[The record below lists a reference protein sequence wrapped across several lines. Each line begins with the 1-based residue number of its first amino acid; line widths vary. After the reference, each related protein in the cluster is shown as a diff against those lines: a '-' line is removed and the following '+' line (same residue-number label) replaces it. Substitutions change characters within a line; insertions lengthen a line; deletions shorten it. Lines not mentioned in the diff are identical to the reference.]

1 MNDSFL
7 QEQGVSGALIE
18 SVRKFR
24 ESYPVAEGLEN
35 RMSTPEIPFFG
46 KEILEMAIAALL
58 QGENLLLTGE
68 KATGKNVLA
77 ETLAYIFGRP
87 TYNVSFHVNT
97 GSAELI
103 GTDTFQNQE
112 VTLRKGSIYR
122 CAEEGGFGILDEIN
136 MAKNDA
142 VSVLHAALDY
152 RRIIDVPGYDKI
164 PLHPA
169 ARMIGT
175 MNYGY
180 AGTRELNEALVSRFL
195 VIDMPPLTEE
205 TLFYLMQSKFPDLK
219 PAAREALAGLYLDLQ
234 KKAKQAEITTRALDL
249 RGLFGAIG
257 TMRQGLSPYLAVQ
270 IGIVNKCFD
279 LFEKEIVRD
288 VYTLKLN
295 PDVER
300 YAKEPDTVLYDTI
313 RQGAFSCYFDR
324 EAYSLYLVKK
334 VYSGAAEGELMM
346 LAQLVT
352 EEAVSKRLE
361 SERPGVKGFRRRA
374 AEEILDHSFETLS
387 RNETG
392 RLKLEYLRGR
402 REEDEGKSPSYSGKT
417 REWMELLKHASETAD
432 TMELIRVTDE
442 LYNKVVD
449 PAFVK
454 KHGDLASVL
463 AVTIEELTEYS
474 WKDFLSEE
482 LYEDGLETYLERV
495 SLDMTNFTSKE
506 AEEKKEKTAGSDTKK
521 IVVVDEKA
529 LARMYQYIQRNYGK
543 TWLSES
549 EEKSRNYQLCRGIHS
564 DCSLYYTEG
573 VLKNPVGKYYQLSY
587 AQKQKDKNLHA
598 YYDQHRAVRQNISL
612 LYQELKKA
620 MLLQEDQSFADADHG
635 ILQPARM
642 WKVGRSQNADL
653 FRLEQR
659 RNSLDFV
666 VDILVDASGSQRP
679 RQENVTLQTYI
690 LAETLSRLHIPFRVM
705 SFWDYTILHRMRDY
719 DDPREKNSN
728 IFEYITSSNNRDGLA
743 VKAAGMD
750 LLKRQ
755 EDRKL
760 LILLSDGKPYDVLV
774 NRPNARNPK
783 PYRDDYALHDT
794 ATEVR
799 RLRQQGVSVLGVFVG
814 EETELMAEQKIFGKD
829 FAYARDIRNFSHMV
843 GSYLRRKIEE

>member
-1 MNDSFL
+1 M
-7 QEQGVSGALIE
+7 V
-18 SVRKFR
+18 
-24 ESYPVAEGLEN
+24 
-35 RMSTPEIPFFG
+35 
-46 KEILEMAIAALL
+46 
-58 QGENLLLTGE
+58 
-68 KATGKNVLA
+68 
-77 ETLAYIFGRP
+77 
-87 TYNVSFHVNT
+87 
-97 GSAELI
+97 
-103 GTDTFQNQE
+103 
-112 VTLRKGSIYR
+112 
-122 CAEEGGFGILDEIN
+122 
-136 MAKNDA
+136 
-142 VSVLHAALDY
+142 
-152 RRIIDVPGYDKI
+152 
-164 PLHPA
+164 
-169 ARMIGT
+169 
-175 MNYGY
+175 
-180 AGTRELNEALVSRFL
+180 
-195 VIDMPPLTEE
+195 TEE
-205 TLFYLMQSKFPDLK
+205 TLKTHEMELESRIRNLVWTVSGD
-219 PAAREALAGLYLDLQ
+219 
-234 KKAKQAEITTRALDL
+234 
-249 RGLFGAIG
+249 
-257 TMRQGLSPYLAVQ
+257 
-270 IGIVNKCFD
+270 
-279 LFEKEIVRD
+279 
-288 VYTLKLN
+288 YTLKLN

-521 IVVVDEKA
+521 VVVVDEKA

-653 FRLEQR
+653 FRLDRYKEVITGMEGFGEKSYQNMMDSIETAR
-659 RNSLDFV
+659 HTTL
-666 VDILVDASGSQRP
+666 P
-679 RQENVTLQTYI
+679 RLIYGLGIAGIGVANAKVLCRYFDYDLERMQAADE
-690 LAETLSRLHIPFRVM
+690 ETLSAIPGVGEVLASTFTDYMRDAENLEKIAHLKEILTIETPQIDESAQTLAGM
-705 SFWDYTILHRMRDY
+705 SFVVTGSLNHYASRNDLKEVIE
-719 DDPREKNSN
+719 EKGGKVTGSVTGKTTCLINN
-728 IFEYITSSNNRDGLA
+728 DITSTSSKNK
-743 VKAAGMD
+743 KAKE
-750 LLKRQ
+750 LQ
-755 EDRKL
+755 VP
-760 LILLSDGKPYDVLV
+760 ILTEEEFLRTYNIPY
-774 NRPNARNPK
+774 
-783 PYRDDYALHDT
+783 
-794 ATEVR
+794 
-799 RLRQQGVSVLGVFVG
+799 
-814 EETELMAEQKIFGKD
+814 EE
-829 FAYARDIRNFSHMV
+829 
-843 GSYLRRKIEE
+843 

>member
-1 MNDSFL
+1 M
-7 QEQGVSGALIE
+7 V
-18 SVRKFR
+18 
-24 ESYPVAEGLEN
+24 
-35 RMSTPEIPFFG
+35 
-46 KEILEMAIAALL
+46 
-58 QGENLLLTGE
+58 
-68 KATGKNVLA
+68 
-77 ETLAYIFGRP
+77 
-87 TYNVSFHVNT
+87 
-97 GSAELI
+97 
-103 GTDTFQNQE
+103 
-112 VTLRKGSIYR
+112 
-122 CAEEGGFGILDEIN
+122 
-136 MAKNDA
+136 
-142 VSVLHAALDY
+142 
-152 RRIIDVPGYDKI
+152 
-164 PLHPA
+164 
-169 ARMIGT
+169 
-175 MNYGY
+175 
-180 AGTRELNEALVSRFL
+180 
-195 VIDMPPLTEE
+195 TEE
-205 TLFYLMQSKFPDLK
+205 TLKTHEMELESRIRNLVWTVSGD
-219 PAAREALAGLYLDLQ
+219 
-234 KKAKQAEITTRALDL
+234 
-249 RGLFGAIG
+249 
-257 TMRQGLSPYLAVQ
+257 
-270 IGIVNKCFD
+270 
-279 LFEKEIVRD
+279 
-288 VYTLKLN
+288 YTLKLN

-352 EEAVSKRLE
+352 EEAVAKRLE

-521 IVVVDEKA
+521 VVVVDEKA

-620 MLLQEDQSFADADHG
+620 DAAAG
-635 ILQPARM
+635 
-642 WKVGRSQNADL
+642 GS
-653 FRLEQR
+653 
-659 RNSLDFV
+659 V
-666 VDILVDASGSQRP
+666 VCGCRP
-679 RQENVTLQTYI
+679 RNFTACADVEGGTKPECGSVPAGAA
-690 LAETLSRLHIPFRVM
+690 AEFAGFCRGYSRGCERFPAAAPGECDTADVHSGGDLKPPAHPVP
-705 SFWDYTILHRMRDY
+705 RD
-719 DDPREKNSN
+719 E
-728 IFEYITSSNNRDGLA
+728 
-743 VKAAGMD
+743 
-750 LLKRQ
+750 LL
-755 EDRKL
+755 
-760 LILLSDGKPYDVLV
+760 YVLG
-774 NRPNARNPK
+774 
-783 PYRDDYALHDT
+783 LHDP
-794 ATEVR
+794 APDA
-799 RLRQQGVSVLGVFVG
+799 RLRRSAG
-814 EETELMAEQKIFGKD
+814 EEQQYF
-829 FAYARDIRNFSHMV
+829 
-843 GSYLRRKIEE
+843 

>member
-1 MNDSFL
+1 M
-7 QEQGVSGALIE
+7 V
-18 SVRKFR
+18 
-24 ESYPVAEGLEN
+24 
-35 RMSTPEIPFFG
+35 
-46 KEILEMAIAALL
+46 
-58 QGENLLLTGE
+58 
-68 KATGKNVLA
+68 
-77 ETLAYIFGRP
+77 
-87 TYNVSFHVNT
+87 
-97 GSAELI
+97 
-103 GTDTFQNQE
+103 
-112 VTLRKGSIYR
+112 
-122 CAEEGGFGILDEIN
+122 
-136 MAKNDA
+136 
-142 VSVLHAALDY
+142 
-152 RRIIDVPGYDKI
+152 
-164 PLHPA
+164 
-169 ARMIGT
+169 
-175 MNYGY
+175 
-180 AGTRELNEALVSRFL
+180 
-195 VIDMPPLTEE
+195 TEE
-205 TLFYLMQSKFPDLK
+205 TLKTHEMELESRIRNLVWTVSGD
-219 PAAREALAGLYLDLQ
+219 
-234 KKAKQAEITTRALDL
+234 
-249 RGLFGAIG
+249 
-257 TMRQGLSPYLAVQ
+257 
-270 IGIVNKCFD
+270 
-279 LFEKEIVRD
+279 
-288 VYTLKLN
+288 YTLKLK

-374 AEEILDHSFETLS
+374 AEEILDHSFESLS
-387 RNETG
+387 KNETG

-417 REWMELLKHASETAD
+417 REWMKLLKHASETAD

-521 IVVVDEKA
+521 VVVVDEKA

-587 AQKQKDKNLHA
+587 AQK
-598 YYDQHRAVRQNISL
+598 
-612 LYQELKKA
+612 
-620 MLLQEDQSFADADHG
+620 
-635 ILQPARM
+635 
-642 WKVGRSQNADL
+642 
-653 FRLEQR
+653 
-659 RNSLDFV
+659 
-666 VDILVDASGSQRP
+666 P

-705 SFWDYTILHRMRDY
+705 SFCTFWDYTILHRMRDY

>member
-1 MNDSFL
+1 M
-7 QEQGVSGALIE
+7 V
-18 SVRKFR
+18 
-24 ESYPVAEGLEN
+24 
-35 RMSTPEIPFFG
+35 
-46 KEILEMAIAALL
+46 
-58 QGENLLLTGE
+58 
-68 KATGKNVLA
+68 
-77 ETLAYIFGRP
+77 
-87 TYNVSFHVNT
+87 
-97 GSAELI
+97 
-103 GTDTFQNQE
+103 
-112 VTLRKGSIYR
+112 
-122 CAEEGGFGILDEIN
+122 
-136 MAKNDA
+136 
-142 VSVLHAALDY
+142 
-152 RRIIDVPGYDKI
+152 
-164 PLHPA
+164 
-169 ARMIGT
+169 
-175 MNYGY
+175 
-180 AGTRELNEALVSRFL
+180 
-195 VIDMPPLTEE
+195 TEE
-205 TLFYLMQSKFPDLK
+205 TLKTHEMELESRIRNLVWTVSGD
-219 PAAREALAGLYLDLQ
+219 
-234 KKAKQAEITTRALDL
+234 
-249 RGLFGAIG
+249 
-257 TMRQGLSPYLAVQ
+257 
-270 IGIVNKCFD
+270 
-279 LFEKEIVRD
+279 
-288 VYTLKLN
+288 YTLKLN

-374 AEEILDHSFETLS
+374 AEEILDHSFESLS
-387 RNETG
+387 KNETG

-521 IVVVDEKA
+521 VVVVDEKA

-587 AQKQKDKNLHA
+587 VQKQKDKNLHA

-642 WKVGRSQNADL
+642 WKVGRS
-653 FRLEQR
+653 
-659 RNSLDFV
+659 
-666 VDILVDASGSQRP
+666 
-679 RQENVTLQTYI
+679 
-690 LAETLSRLHIPFRVM
+690 
-705 SFWDYTILHRMRDY
+705 
-719 DDPREKNSN
+719 
-728 IFEYITSSNNRDGLA
+728 
-743 VKAAGMD
+743 
-750 LLKRQ
+750 
-755 EDRKL
+755 
-760 LILLSDGKPYDVLV
+760 
-774 NRPNARNPK
+774 
-783 PYRDDYALHDT
+783 
-794 ATEVR
+794 
-799 RLRQQGVSVLGVFVG
+799 
-814 EETELMAEQKIFGKD
+814 
-829 FAYARDIRNFSHMV
+829 
-843 GSYLRRKIEE
+843 

>member
-1 MNDSFL
+1 M
-7 QEQGVSGALIE
+7 V
-18 SVRKFR
+18 
-24 ESYPVAEGLEN
+24 
-35 RMSTPEIPFFG
+35 
-46 KEILEMAIAALL
+46 
-58 QGENLLLTGE
+58 
-68 KATGKNVLA
+68 
-77 ETLAYIFGRP
+77 
-87 TYNVSFHVNT
+87 
-97 GSAELI
+97 
-103 GTDTFQNQE
+103 
-112 VTLRKGSIYR
+112 
-122 CAEEGGFGILDEIN
+122 
-136 MAKNDA
+136 
-142 VSVLHAALDY
+142 
-152 RRIIDVPGYDKI
+152 
-164 PLHPA
+164 
-169 ARMIGT
+169 
-175 MNYGY
+175 
-180 AGTRELNEALVSRFL
+180 
-195 VIDMPPLTEE
+195 TEE
-205 TLFYLMQSKFPDLK
+205 TLKTHEMELESRIRNLVWTVSGD
-219 PAAREALAGLYLDLQ
+219 
-234 KKAKQAEITTRALDL
+234 
-249 RGLFGAIG
+249 
-257 TMRQGLSPYLAVQ
+257 
-270 IGIVNKCFD
+270 
-279 LFEKEIVRD
+279 
-288 VYTLKLN
+288 YTLKLN

-374 AEEILDHSFETLS
+374 AEEILDHSFESLS
-387 RNETG
+387 KNETG

-402 REEDEGKSPSYSGKT
+402 REEDEEKSPSYSGKT

-521 IVVVDEKA
+521 VVVVDEKA

-598 YYDQHRAVRQNISL
+598 YYDQHRAVPAEHFAAVSGTEKSDAAAGGPVVCRCRPRNFTARADVEGGTESECGSVPAGAAAEFAGFCRGYSRGCERFPAAAPGECDTADVHSGGDLKPPAHPVPRDEL
-612 LYQELKKA
+612 LY
-620 MLLQEDQSFADADHG
+620 
-635 ILQPARM
+635 
-642 WKVGRSQNADL
+642 
-653 FRLEQR
+653 
-659 RNSLDFV
+659 
-666 VDILVDASGSQRP
+666 
-679 RQENVTLQTYI
+679 
-690 LAETLSRLHIPFRVM
+690 
-705 SFWDYTILHRMRDY
+705 
-719 DDPREKNSN
+719 
-728 IFEYITSSNNRDGLA
+728 
-743 VKAAGMD
+743 
-750 LLKRQ
+750 
-755 EDRKL
+755 
-760 LILLSDGKPYDVLV
+760 VLG
-774 NRPNARNPK
+774 
-783 PYRDDYALHDT
+783 LHDS
-794 ATEVR
+794 APDA
-799 RLRQQGVSVLGVFVG
+799 RLRRSAG
-814 EETELMAEQKIFGKD
+814 EEQQYF
-829 FAYARDIRNFSHMV
+829 
-843 GSYLRRKIEE
+843 

>member
-1 MNDSFL
+1 MNDSYSILIIEDEKNILDFMSRTL
-7 QEQGVSGALIE
+7 KANGYKTTTVTSGKAGLSIINSQCPDLILLDLGLPDMDGNDIIA
-18 SVRKFR
+18 SVREWTSCPIIVISAR
-24 ESYPVAEGLEN
+24 
-35 RMSTPEIPFFG
+35 
-46 KEILEMAIAALL
+46 
-58 QGENLLLTGE
+58 TGE
-68 KATGKNVLA
+68 HDKV
-77 ETLAYIFGRP
+77 
-87 TYNVSFHVNT
+87 
-97 GSAELI
+97 
-103 GTDTFQNQE
+103 
-112 VTLRKGSIYR
+112 
-122 CAEEGGFGILDEIN
+122 
-136 MAKNDA
+136 
-142 VSVLHAALDY
+142 AALDLGADDY
-152 RRIIDVPGYDKI
+152 ITKPF
-164 PLHPA
+164 
-169 ARMIGT
+169 GT
-175 MNYGY
+175 
-180 AGTRELNEALVSRFL
+180 S
-195 VIDMPPLTEE
+195 
-205 TLFYLMQSKFPDLK
+205 
-219 PAAREALAGLYLDLQ
+219 
-234 KKAKQAEITTRALDL
+234 
-249 RGLFGAIG
+249 
-257 TMRQGLSPYLAVQ
+257 
-270 IGIVNKCFD
+270 
-279 LFEKEIVRD
+279 
-288 VYTLKLN
+288 
-295 PDVER
+295 
-300 YAKEPDTVLYDTI
+300 
-313 RQGAFSCYFDR
+313 
-324 EAYSLYLVKK
+324 
-334 VYSGAAEGELMM
+334 
-346 LAQLVT
+346 
-352 EEAVSKRLE
+352 
-361 SERPGVKGFRRRA
+361 
-374 AEEILDHSFETLS
+374 
-387 RNETG
+387 
-392 RLKLEYLRGR
+392 
-402 REEDEGKSPSYSGKT
+402 
-417 REWMELLKHASETAD
+417 ELLAR
-432 TMELIRVTDE
+432 IRVA
-442 LYNKVVD
+442 LRKSNQI
-449 PAFVK
+449 P
-454 KHGDLASVL
+454 
-463 AVTIEELTEYS
+463 
-474 WKDFLSEE
+474 
-482 LYEDGLETYLERV
+482 
-495 SLDMTNFTSKE
+495 
-506 AEEKKEKTAGSDTKK
+506 EEKKEKTAGSDTKK
-521 IVVVDEKA
+521 VVVVDEKA

-653 FRLEQR
+653 FQLEQR

-705 SFWDYTILHRMRDY
+705 SFCTFWDYTILHRMRDY

-743 VKAAGMD
+743 VKAAGID